1 MTLATTDDLF
11 EPSDDSDN
19 EQELI
24 ISEPA
29 ISDDDISIPDTNQVN
44 LDSRPPQRK
53 KIVPSYMKGAGKVAE
68 KIKKKYKKQKI
79 RTAKQTK

>member
-11 EPSDDSDN
+11 EPSDDSNN

-24 ISEPA
+24 IAELA

-44 LDSRPPQRK
+44 IASRPPQRK
-53 KIVPSYMKGAGKVAE
+53 KIVATCMKGAVKVAE
-68 KIKKKYKKQKI
+68 KIKKKYKKQKN
-79 RTAKQTK
+79 RTAKQRK

>member
-11 EPSDDSDN
+11 EPSDDSNN

-24 ISEPA
+24 IAELA

-44 LDSRPPQRK
+44 IGSRPPQRK
-53 KIVPSYMKGAGKVAE
+53 KIVATCMKGAVKVAE
-68 KIKKKYKKQKI
+68 KIKKKYKKQKN
-79 RTAKQTK
+79 RTAKQRK